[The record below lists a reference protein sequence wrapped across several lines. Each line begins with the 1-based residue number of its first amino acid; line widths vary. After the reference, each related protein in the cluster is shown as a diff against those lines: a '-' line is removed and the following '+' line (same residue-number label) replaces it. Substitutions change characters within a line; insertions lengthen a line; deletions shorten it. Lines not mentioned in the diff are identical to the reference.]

1 MFNFIF
7 SICLHFYNQHK
18 IMTIMKKVF
27 LLMLLSSFGDILVHA
42 QTNTFPSTGSAGIGT
57 LTPNASA
64 LLDISSTS
72 KGLLIPRMTSAQRN
86 AIITPVTGLLIYQT
100 NNTPGFYFYNGTA
113 WSVLKT
119 TAGWGLK
126 GNAGTIAGT
135 NFIGTTDAQPL
146 VFKVNNQVAG
156 SIDFSSNANTSYGFK
171 SLASNSNFSN
181 SAFGYQSLFS
191 NTIGGYN
198 TAVGTYSLLNNTVG
212 YQNTSIGSN
221 SLQSNQN
228 GNYNA
233 ALGYGALL
241 NNTTG
246 SSNVAIGNTALLQNV
261 DGANNTAAGDKAL
274 YNNTTGSSN
283 TAIGSLALQ
292 ANTTG
297 GSNIGIG
304 PSSLLSN
311 TVGESNIG
319 IGANAILF
327 NTTGNWNIGI
337 GLSALQGNT
346 TANSNVGIGYYALAV
361 NSTGGN
367 NTAIGNQALRYNTSD
382 LNTAMGSN
390 ALYSNTT
397 GYSNTA
403 SGYNTLYSNTTGD
416 NNNATGAEALYSN
429 TTGQFNNAYGSLAL
443 RKNTVGNGN
452 TAFGN
457 ASLYF
462 NTTGN
467 NNTATGVFALD
478 FNVNGSGNTANGYE
492 SLKENTSGD
501 NNTAI
506 GYHSLSANSTG
517 IENAA
522 TGYNALLAN
531 TEGVGSTATGA
542 YALYSN
548 TLGWR
553 NTATGGGSMWRN
565 TTGDYNTAV
574 GHKALYS
581 NITGDYNVAIGSYA
595 GVSNSATNL
604 TNTTAIG
611 YSAEVGFSNMMMFG
625 NSDVKDWG
633 FGNATPSVGQ
643 ALKVGTNATNGN
655 GAYLTEGGTWTN
667 TSDKNLKE
675 DFQNQDPQLILDK
688 INSLEI
694 TKWKYK
700 GTNNEY
706 HIGPIAQDF
715 YKLFNTGLDDKSI
728 STIDPSGVALLGIQA
743 LSAKSEKI
751 EKENEELHNEIN
763 MIKAELD
770 ELKAMI
776 QGSGKPIA
784 TINQQAVSFETA
796 SLDQN
801 IPNPPAGN
809 FTKIN
814 YNIPTGAAKAEL
826 IIVDNAGRKIKTINL
841 NTFGKGVLNVD
852 TKGLASGTYTYTM
865 YVDGKMV
872 DTKKLIVAK

>member
-1 MFNFIF
+1 MLVNIF
-7 SICLHFYNQHK
+7 GN
-18 IMTIMKKVF
+18 
-27 LLMLLSSFGDILVHA
+27 MLVNA

-72 KGLLIPRMTSAQRN
+72 KGLLIPRMTSTQRN
-86 AIITPVTGLLIYQT
+86 AIITPATGLLIYQT

-135 NFIGTTDAQPL
+135 NFLGTTDAQPL
-146 VFKVNNQVAG
+146 VFKVNNQIAG
-156 SIDFSSNANTSYGFK
+156 NLDFSSAANTSYGYK
-171 SLASNSNFSN
+171 TLASNTNFNN

-191 NTIGGYN
+191 NTTGGYN
-198 TAVGTYSLLNNTVG
+198 TAVGTYSLLNNTIG
-212 YQNTSIGSN
+212 YQNTAIGSN
-221 SLQSNQN
+221 SLQSNQS
-228 GNYNA
+228 GNFNA

-246 SSNVAIGNTALLQNV
+246 SSNVAIGNTALLQNI
-261 DGANNTAAGDKAL
+261 DGTNNIATGDKAL
-274 YNNTTGSSN
+274 YNNISGSSN
-283 TAIGSLALQ
+283 TAIGSLVLQ

-319 IGANAILF
+319 IGANAIRF

-337 GLSALQGNT
+337 GLSALQGNS
-346 TANSNVGIGYYALAV
+346 TANYNIGIGYYSLAS
-361 NSTGGN
+361 NSIGGN

-397 GYSNTA
+397 GYANTA

-416 NNNATGAEALYSN
+416 NNTATGAEALYSN
-429 TTGQFNNAYGSLAL
+429 TTGQFNNAYGSVAL
-443 RKNTVGNGN
+443 RANTVGNNN

-457 ASLYF
+457 ASLYS

-467 NNTATGVFALD
+467 NNTGTGIFALQL
-478 FNVNGSGNTANGYE
+478 NNTGSGNTANGFE
-492 SLKENTSGD
+492 SLKSNVNGD
-501 NNTAI
+501 NNTAT
-506 GYHSLSANSTG
+506 GYRSLPANTSG
-517 IENAA
+517 IENTA
-522 TGYNALLAN
+522 TGYLALLAN
-531 TEGVGSTATGA
+531 TDGVGSTATGA

-553 NTATGGGSMWRN
+553 NTATGIASMWRN

-574 GHKALYS
+574 GYQALYS
-581 NITGDYNVAIGSYA
+581 NITGDYNVAIGSNA

-611 YSAEVGFSNMMMFG
+611 YSATVGFSNMMMFG

-633 FGNATPSVGQ
+633 FGNSTPAVGQ

-655 GAYLTEGGTWTN
+655 GANLTEGGTWSN
-667 TSDKNLKE
+667 ASDKNLKDE
-675 DFQNQDPQLILDK
+675 FQPQDPQKILDK
-688 INSLEI
+688 INKLDI
-694 TKWKYK
+694 PRWKYK
-700 GTNNEY
+700 GTKNEY
-706 HIGPIAQDF
+706 HIGPMAQDF
-715 YKLFNTGLDDKSI
+715 YTLFNVGLDNKSI

-751 EKENEELHNEIN
+751 EKENVELHSEIN
-763 MIKAELD
+763 MLKAELD
-770 ELKAMI
+770 QLKVMI
-776 QGSGKPIA
+776 QSSAKPIA
-784 TINQQAVSFETA
+784 TINQQDVSFETA

-872 DTKKLIVAK
+872 DTKKMVVGK